1 MLREDA
7 QGLATHYD
15 TKFVWQALSDFRAWA
30 QALLYICLLVP
41 IYAIA
46 LFLPTIINSLGESRA
61 LCNVRVSY
69 SIQVTPQ
76 QTPNF

>member
-1 MLREDA
+1 MLKEDA
-7 QGLATHYD
+7 QGLATHYE
-15 TKFVWQALSDFRAWA
+15 TKFVWQALSDYRAWA

-46 LFLPTIINSLGESRA
+46 LFLPTIINSLGKTVVLYATRGSH
-61 LCNVRVSY
+61 